1 MSVNTFK
8 LNGSGDYLKGS
19 EISYSYSE
27 DVSSLSPDDV
37 SGGNGQVTL
46 SVIGMDYSDDFMKH
60 PALLVNNEMVLED
73 TQAGSVEFQVKKVS
87 VNQELVS
94 ITGFTL
100 ESRMNVEKTAQPVGG
115 AAGFEDTL
123 QDAIEYYCG
132 LVDVFPSFDDELL
145 PYVSTRT
152 VNFIGWQ
159 GNVWEKLKLLCASVS
174 ASATEDVPMEMIVD
188 VSTLKFRIAKSR
200 TAEVISGASSV
211 TVDVDSFDAAKS
223 VDVIM
228 YKTEYK
234 SNEVVNEDAPLDEEL
249 GFVQNVSIR
258 DTLSVD
264 AGQTIIK
271 RFKIN
276 ASLETVNN
284 PIPVATISTFP
295 YTGVTGEYVIVGND
309 DLPIQPAQW
318 VGQGG
323 SLTVSITEN
332 PNEIEI
338 KITAPQ
344 ADSLL
349 QEGSSN
355 LGFAPY
361 KIGVESS
368 GGQEYPA
375 MYITGTGVF
384 FERYTETFLTGAS
397 NDYTSDDAATEV
409 DSPFI
414 TTRRELATRGVAA
427 AQHIAGPNVSLNIS
441 SPSGVTI
448 GNTLGSLIKYDKN
461 QFRIESASYSQTGNS
476 LKASPFASIAS
487 FNSIWNG
494 KTFADFSA
502 TMGTDADLEY
512 ISFNEFTIIPLN
524 EDI

>member
-1 MSVNTFK
+1 MSVKTLK
-8 LNGSGDYLKGS
+8 LDGSGDYLQGS

-27 DVSSLSPDDV
+27 DVSSLSPDEV
-37 SGGNGQVTL
+37 SGGNGQITL
-46 SVIGMDYSDDFMKH
+46 SVIGMDYADDFRKH
-60 PALLVNNEMVLED
+60 PGLLINNQMVLED
-73 TQAGSVEFQVKKVS
+73 TESGSVEFQVKKVS

-100 ESRMNVEKTAQPVGG
+100 ESRMNVERVAQPVGG
-115 AAGFEDTL
+115 GAGFEDTL

-132 LVDVFPSFDDELL
+132 LVGVFPSFDAALL

-174 ASATEDVPMEMIVD
+174 ASATQDIPMEMIVD
-188 VSTLKFRIAKSR
+188 VNSLKFRIAKTS
-200 TAEVISGASSV
+200 TVDVISNASSV
-211 TVDVDSFDAAKS
+211 SMDIDSFDAAKS
-223 VDVIM
+223 VNVVM

-234 SNEVVNEDAPLDEEL
+234 QNGIITEDAPLDEEL

-258 DTLSVD
+258 DSLSVD
-264 AGQTIIK
+264 AGQTVIK
-271 RFKIN
+271 RFKVN

-284 PIPVATISTFP
+284 PTAVATISSFP

-309 DLPIQPAQW
+309 DLPVQPAQW
-318 VGQGG
+318 IGQGG
-323 SLTVSITEN
+323 SLSVSLTEN

-344 ADSLL
+344 AEFLPQADTA
-349 QEGSSN
+349 EPGY
-355 LGFAPY
+355 APY

-368 GGQEYPA
+368 GGTDYPA

-384 FERYTETFLTGAS
+384 FERQTETFLTGAS
-397 NDYTSDDAATEV
+397 DEYTSDSESSEI

-414 TTRRELATRGVAA
+414 TTRRELATRGLAA
-427 AQHIAGPNVSLNIS
+427 AQNIAGPSISLSIG
-441 SPSGVTI
+441 SPFESTI
-448 GNTLGSLIKYDKN
+448 GQTVGSLVKYDKN
-461 QFRIESASYSQTGNS
+461 QFRIEGASYSQSGTNLS
-476 LKASPFASIAS
+476 ARPSASISA
-487 FNSIWNG
+487 FNQVWTG
-494 KTFADFSA
+494 KTFAQFAA
-502 TMGTDADLEY
+502 TMGTDADPEY
-512 ISFNEFTIIPLN
+512 VSFNEFTIIPLN